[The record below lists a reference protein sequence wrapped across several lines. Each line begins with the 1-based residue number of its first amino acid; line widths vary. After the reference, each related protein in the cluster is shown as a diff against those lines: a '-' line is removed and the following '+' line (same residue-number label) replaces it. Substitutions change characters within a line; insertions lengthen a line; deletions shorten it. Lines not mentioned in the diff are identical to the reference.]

1 MAQKIH
7 TTANGDVAG
16 TNNLGFSFNF
26 PTLSSS
32 EIYVQV
38 GTGANIVAKSTPTHY
53 TIVNYAEDGSSNGTM
68 HILFNN
74 STARGSGNVRIFRET
89 NASTLRHTFQPAS
102 AIRSQD
108 LNDNQKQ
115 ALNLAEEARELVN
128 NLALGDNQSAIQL
141 NGVNIATGSVTSD
154 ALVNG
159 TIQTQ
164 DIGNDQVTGDK
175 LNHTSVTAG
184 SYTAADITVDA
195 QGRLTAA
202 SSGQISTGE
211 IADDAVTTAKIDD
224 GTIVDGNINASANIA
239 LSKIATG
246 TLPSGIKINTN
257 NVSDTNTFR
266 NNLLPS
272 QSGQNGNFLTTNGS
286 ALTWA
291 SPAQAQIIAAA
302 SSSKSGENFGHYIQ
316 GNTNHNNGGNYGSE
330 YGAIHSTTINPT
342 ATNSKILVLASGQF
356 KGRNSGSNN
365 GRNDAYMRI
374 YRDANNG
381 QIGSTQTA
389 RNRTMVSYISA
400 ADYVYFNQHVIDSY
414 AHNGGSVTYSLRV
427 KTEGTQSS
435 DYCYYHLLNLTLIEI
450 LV

>member
-38 GTGANIVAKSTPTHY
+38 GTGANIVAKTNPTHY

-175 LNHTSVTAG
+175 LNHTGVTAG

-195 QGRLTAA
+195 QGRLTSA
-202 SSGQISTGE
+202 SSGQISTSE

-246 TLPSGIKINTN
+246 TLPSGIKIDTN
-257 NVSDTNTFR
+257 NLSDTNTFR

-272 QSGQNGNFLTTNGS
+272 QSGQTGNFLTTNGT

-302 SSSKSGENFGHYIQ
+302 ASSKSSENFGHFVQ
-316 GNTNHNNGGNYGSE
+316 GNASHGNGGNYGSE
-330 YGAIHSTTINPT
+330 FGAIHSTTINPT

-356 KGRNSGSNN
+356 RGRYSSSSSQ
-365 GRNDAYMRI
+365 RNDAYMRI
-374 YRDANNG
+374 YRDNSNSV
-381 QIGSTQTA
+381 IGNEQTA
-389 RNRTMVSYISA
+389 RNYSSVATMGS
-400 ADYVYFNQHVIDSY
+400 DYAHFDQHVIDSY

-427 KTEGTQSS
+427 KTQGTNSS